1 MNKKL
6 LIGIIVGLVVATA
19 FVGPP
24 LPMGVAIAAWVY
36 LVWIVWRKKTKI
48 FSGQMEPKLAERL
61 LKWLK
66 ASILVAGISL
76 MVGIVSFIVGV
87 IILGYEEEAAIFY
100 IIFYIALFSVLLFII
115 GNVSGLVIILK
126 GRRKPR

>member
-6 LIGIIVGLVVATA
+6 LIGIIVVIVGLVVATA

-24 LPMGVAIAAWVY
+24 LPMGAAMAAWVY

-48 FSGQMEPKLAERL
+48 FSDQTEPKLAERL

-66 ASILVAGISL
+66 ASILVAGISF
-76 MVGIVSFIVGV
+76 MVGIVNFIVGV

-100 IIFYIALFSVLLFII
+100 IALSSVLLFII
-115 GNVSGLVIILK
+115 GNVSGLVILLK
-126 GRRKPR
+126 GRRKTK

>member
-100 IIFYIALFSVLLFII
+100 IALFSVLLFII